1 MMKRTVIG
9 ALVAFSLCVS
19 ASEKTDSMAK
29 ESSVAKETKTFL
41 EAAVPDAKTYRE
53 ETKNNLEA
61 KGVLKGIQELP
72 ISKLFFVESEQGTY
86 IVSSDGRFVFEGVL
100 KDVWHRKT
108 IKDLADAKSVERTP
122 VSNIGFEPEEQ
133 LAHFKFGNPKLPRQ
147 GVAFVDP
154 TSPHTG
160 VFLKHLMQKEKDV
173 NWTVVLMPLI
183 GGNNAIDRSR
193 RLWCATDEKQAK
205 VDLIEG
211 TGKSF
216 DKFKD
221 DCSEKPILMGMMLTD
236 VFRIKSLPHL
246 IREDGLVS
254 EGFPEKFDDWFKQP

>member
-1 MMKRTVIG
+1 MRS
-9 ALVAFSLCVS
+9 ALWLLVAVS
-19 ASEKTDSMAK
+19 VNISAADKEAEMSKATSMAK
-29 ESSVAKETKTFL
+29 EAKTFL

-53 ETKNNLEA
+53 ETKSNLEA

-86 IVSSDGRFVFEGVL
+86 IISSDGRFVFQGVL

-160 VFLKHLMQKEKDV
+160 VFLKHLMNKENEV
-173 NWTVVLMPLI
+173 NWTIVLMPLI

-205 VDLIEG
+205 KDLIEG
-211 TGKSF
+211 SNKSF
-216 DKFKD
+216 SKFKD
-221 DCSEKPILMGMMLTD
+221 GCSEKPILMGMMLTD

-254 EGFPEKFDDWFKQP
+254 EGYPEKFDDWFKQP

>member
-1 MMKRTVIG
+1 MMKRSVIG
-9 ALVAFSLCVS
+9 ALIAVSLSVS
-19 ASEKTDSMAK
+19 AAENPDSMAK
-29 ESSVAKETKTFL
+29 ETSVAKEAKTFL

-160 VFLKHLMQKEKDV
+160 VFLKHLMQKEKEV

-205 VDLIEG
+205 LDLIEG
-211 TGKSF
+211 SGKSF
-216 DKFKD
+216 GKFKD

>member
-1 MMKRTVIG
+1 MKSIFATMLAITFG
-9 ALVAFSLCVS
+9 LS
-19 ASEKTDSMAK
+19 AAEKGEPLEK
-29 ESSVAKETKTFL
+29 EAAVAKETKALL
-41 EAAVPDAKTYRE
+41 ESAVPDAKTYRE
-53 ETKNNLEA
+53 ETKNNLES

-72 ISKLFFVESEQGTY
+72 INKLFFVEAEQGTY
-86 IVSSDGRFVFEGVL
+86 IVSSDGRFVFQGEL

-133 LAHFKFGNPKLPRQ
+133 LAHFQFGNAKLPRQ

-154 TSPHTG
+154 TSPHTS
-160 VFLKHLMQKEKDV
+160 VFLKHLMKKEKEV

-183 GGNNAIDRSR
+183 GGNNAVDRSR
-193 RLWCATDEKQAK
+193 RLWCATDSKQAK
-205 VDLIEG
+205 LDLVEG
-211 TGKSF
+211 TDKSF
-216 DKFKD
+216 SKLKEN
-221 DCSEKPILMGMMLTD
+221 CSEQPILMGMMLTD

-254 EGFPEKFDDWFKQP
+254 EGYPEKFDDWFKQP